1 MYKNRL
7 VLVIASGLLALTA
20 CGSDDDSGDTNSDDV
35 VTADEA
41 AIEDADDADDAD
53 DAATEGA
60 AGGLQAEAAQR
71 TIEEAAKG
79 GVALDP
85 ACVNQVAAKLSD
97 DDAAAIAAG
106 NDGQISAAG
115 NALSMELIQCA
126 DDDALA
132 DLFIQGMGQSG
143 QAFDEDCVREKLNG
157 IDIAEALTA
166 SEGGSPPADLVAT
179 MMECFEFGD

>member
-20 CGSDDDSGDTNSDDV
+20 CGSDDDSGNTNSDDV

-41 AIEDADDADDAD
+41 AIEDAD